1 MKIRL
6 GLYCHMLTGNYY
18 DFTRQAGCTHVV
30 VHLGDYF
37 NQDSSNP
44 RNNQPNGA
52 NYIAGNP
59 DQLWTVKE
67 LSTRRGEIEDS
78 GLALAVV
85 ESLDPAHWHDI
96 VFDGPQPPQQIGK
109 VKPIIRRVVGM
120 AHTLGFMLA
129 AKGSLESPQKLGA
142 ELSAASHG
150 DE

>member
-1 MKIRL
+1 
-6 GLYCHMLTGNYY
+6 MLTGNYY

-52 NYIAGNP
+52 NYIAGNL

-67 LSTRRGEIEDS
+67 LRTRRGEMEDS

-85 ESLDPAHWHDI
+85 ESLDPAPWRGI
-96 VFDGPQPPQQIGK
+96 VFDGPQPSTTNREGETHHSPRGRDGAYSRLHAGSKGVARISPE
-109 VKPIIRRVVGM
+109 VRR
-120 AHTLGFMLA
+120 
-129 AKGSLESPQKLGA
+129 
-142 ELSAASHG
+142 
-150 DE
+150 